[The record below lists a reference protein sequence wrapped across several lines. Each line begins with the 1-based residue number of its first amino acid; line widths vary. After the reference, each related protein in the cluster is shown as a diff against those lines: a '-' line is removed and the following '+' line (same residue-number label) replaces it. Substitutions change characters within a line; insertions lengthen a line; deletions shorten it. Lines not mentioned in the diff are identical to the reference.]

1 MVYPAESFCYLKQPT
16 PYTSG
21 FLSEEDENINSKGY
35 IHNTISCTLIY
46 SSKDLE
52 TF

>member
-1 MVYPAESFCYLKQPT
+1 MDKWKVCPVESFCYLKLST

-35 IHNTISCTLIY
+35 IHNTISCNLT
-46 SSKDLE
+46 
-52 TF
+52 